1 MLLEKEPSRKQSPR
15 KQGQLSSASARDR
28 KSAVSPVTKRSIA
41 LTAGGTFLF
50 TLVLLVLGLSMGG
63 EGTYQTPRWAIFMHL
78 GTVLPALLI
87 GCVLFLNPKGT
98 PQHKALGRVWAGL
111 MMTTAFAS
119 IWIRD
124 LTGGFGP
131 LHVFTFITL
140 VSIPYAIWSAM
151 RGDIEAHQRSMMGT
165 FIGLVIAGAFSLLP
179 GRILGS
185 VLWSIG

>member
-1 MLLEKEPSRKQSPR
+1 MSLENEPSRKQSPR
-15 KQGQLSSASARDR
+15 NQATLSSASALDR
-28 KSAVSPVTKRSIA
+28 KSAASRVTKRSVA

-50 TLVLLVLGLSMGG
+50 TLVLLVVGLSQGV
-63 EGTYQTPRWAIFMHL
+63 EGNYETPRWAITLHL

-87 GCVLFLNPKGT
+87 GCILFLNPKGT
-98 PQHKALGRVWAGL
+98 PLHKALGRVWAAL

-131 LHVFTFITL
+131 LHVFTLITL

-151 RGDIEAHQRSMMGT
+151 RGDIDAHQRSMMGT

-185 VLWSIG
+185 FIWSIG